1 MQRCLPR
8 PEEPRV
14 RRRALQGKNDIEIS
28 DVLVTTFTESGVVEV
43 VLDALKEIG
52 CNEQRE
58 NFGYGNIMKVE
69 TTGASEQTAQQDNL
83 NYSGVRASSAM
94 AETDLEKMKD
104 YKSIIKN
111 VARQKGIDP
120 ALIAAI
126 ISRSCRAGKTLKP
139 GGRGRYD
146 ENSYGLMQIYVN
158 PNGDGNTTKVPFD
171 SEDHLL
177 EGTNI
182 LIYFILRIKNA
193 FPDWSK
199 EQQLKGGIA
208 AYNAGDG
215 NIHSYEEVDAKTTCG
230 DYSNDVIARAQ
241 WYKRN
246 GGF

>member
-1 MQRCLPR
+1 
-8 PEEPRV
+8 V
-14 RRRALQGKNDIEIS
+14 AARAAITLSI
-28 DVLVTTFTESGVVEV
+28 TFT
-43 VLDALKEIG
+43 LLPA
-52 CNEQRE
+52 C
-58 NFGYGNIMKVE
+58 YGNIMKVE

-83 NYSGVRASSAM
+83 NYS
-94 AETDLEKMKD
+94 ETDLEKMKD

-146 ENSYGLMQIYVN
+146 ENSYGLMQVKKKI
-158 PNGDGNTTKVPFD
+158 
-171 SEDHLL
+171 EDHLL